1 MTVAEKKIEPR
12 TPRGMRDFLPQKM
25 IRREYVTQVIR
36 RVFEEFGFEP
46 LQTPV
51 MELEETLMG
60 KYGPDAE
67 RLIFFAGHRDG
78 SAKLSLRYD
87 LSVPLCRVV
96 AQYPDLIKPFKRY
109 QIAPVWRAERPQ
121 KGRYREFYQC
131 DADIVGSASMLADA
145 EILNVSYEI
154 LTRLGFKQFVIYLNN
169 RKLIS
174 SIGRYVGV
182 PAELAGGLYR
192 SIDKLDKIGL
202 AGVEAELRKND
213 IPEDAV
219 RRMLDLLQFEGTNQE
234 VLARLRAA
242 LADYPKAQEGIAELA
257 EILVYLEA
265 LGIPESCYQV
275 APSMVRGLD
284 YYTGPVYETLVKEPK
299 IGSITG
305 GGRYD
310 ELIGMFTDRS
320 YPATGTSIGIER
332 IIDVMEEL
340 SMFPPEVGATV
351 AQVLVTRFS
360 LDLVVESLKA
370 ARDMRQAGLNAEL
383 YFENDS
389 LGKQFRYAARKGI
402 PYVLILGP
410 DELAA
415 GRVTLRNL
423 ARELQVTVPRPE
435 AAAQVQTW
443 CQERSLS

>member
-1 MTVAEKKIEPR
+1 
-12 TPRGMRDFLPQKM
+12 
-25 IRREYVTQVIR
+25 
-36 RVFEEFGFEP
+36 
-46 LQTPV
+46 V

-169 RKLIS
+169 RKLIG

-182 PAELAGGLYR
+182 PAEQAGGLYR

-242 LADYPKAQEGIAELA
+242 LADYPKALEGIAELA

-310 ELIGMFTDRS
+310 RLVGMFMQRS
-320 YPATGTSIGIER
+320 YPATGTTIGIER

-340 SMFPPEVGATV
+340 KMFPPDVGPTV
-351 AQVLVTRFS
+351 TKVLVTRFS
-360 LDLVVESLKA
+360 PDMIETSLRCA
-370 ARDMRQAGLNAEL
+370 TALRRAGINAEV
-383 YFENDS
+383 YFESDP
-389 LGKQFRYAARKGI
+389 LGGQIRYALKKGI
-402 PYVLILGP
+402 PFVAVVGP
-410 DELAA
+410 DEAAAGKVTIRNLAA
-415 GRVTLRNL
+415 GKQETLAL
-423 ARELQVTVPRPE
+423 DEAVARIRCWDNP
-435 AAAQVQTW
+435 
-443 CQERSLS
+443 